1 MWVVNAS
8 KSRSQLGKR
17 PIFSVDKIMLNHH
30 KIWCCIWWDDL
41 ICSSYL
47 LIWLVLDWQFS
58 SHQPSNPQA
67 PVSFL
72 QKKSINVKKSIAR
85 CRKHEKTHLLI
96 TLIESVFMARIMH
109 PFILRGSGLYCDIVH
124 WLILNGHTGPT
135 IPSYGVS
142 T

>member
-1 MWVVNAS
+1 MV
-8 KSRSQLGKR
+8 
-17 PIFSVDKIMLNHH
+17 LNLVR
-30 KIWCCIWWDDL
+30 DVL

-85 CRKHEKTHLLI
+85 CKKHEKTHLLI

-109 PFILRGSGLYCDIVH
+109 PFILRGFGSYCDIVH

-135 IPSYGVS
+135 ISSYGVS
-142 T
+142 TEPGALKYVVIKKSDGLLMLLSTMEF